1 MGLRYYRALIDQG
14 PPGIAY
20 RVVFPDLPGCTS
32 AGNSVQQAAE
42 QAAEAL
48 TLHLDGM
55 VEDALDPPEPSA
67 PDAPLPPWLARG
79 TDREVARLLVGVDV
93 PSRAVRVNV
102 TMEETLLRRM
112 DAAAASEGSTRS
124 GYVMQ
129 AVRDRLR
136 AETRS
141 VPRAAPLG
149 TADVMRPAPD

>member
-14 PPGIAY
+14 PAGIAY

-32 AGNSVQQAAE
+32 AGSSVQQAAE

-48 TLHLDGM
+48 ALHLDGM
-55 VEDALDPPEPSA
+55 VEDAADLPEPSA
-67 PDAPLPPWLARG
+67 PDAPLPAWLARG
-79 TDREVARLLVGVDV
+79 GQGEVARLLVGADV

-112 DAAAASEGSTRS
+112 DAAVAAEGASRS

-136 AETRS
+136 AEPRGM
-141 VPRAAPLG
+141 PRAAPLG